1 MTSRFLTTTLLL
13 FLVICAGCQTISIME
28 SEPSPPDPL
37 TYTSLWGHDEG
48 ALFQLEKKQYQ
59 AVYSIEDESKID
71 LYHIHRINTKRP
83 LDLSN
88 VQFRHPNGTII
99 FEDKLS
105 IEQSRF
111 STSIILPSSPGK
123 LGFTSPRSGKSFQA
137 PVITS
142 GNYVVILPK
151 NSDVSI
157 SLLSKVSPSNYT
169 TTFTSNQLHLHWN
182 DPSSEAIY
190 VQYYLARDAQLLAGL
205 LLFCGAS
212 LLLYSLFFWS
222 QMKRIRK
229 NKFETDPPLQ

>member
-1 MTSRFLTTTLLL
+1 
-13 FLVICAGCQTISIME
+13 ME
-28 SEPSPPDPL
+28 SEPSAPDPL
-37 TYTSLWGHDEG
+37 AYTSLWDHSED

-59 AVYSIEDESKID
+59 AVYSIENESTID
-71 LYHIHRINTKRP
+71 LYRIHRINTKKP

-88 VQFRHPNGTII
+88 VQFRHSNGTVI

-105 IEQSRF
+105 IERNRF
-111 STSIILPSSPGK
+111 STSITLPSSPGK

-137 PVITS
+137 PVIVS
-142 GNYVVILPK
+142 GDYVVILPK
-151 NSDVSI
+151 DSDVSI
-157 SLLSKVSPSNYT
+157 SLLSKVSPPNYT
-169 TTFTSNQLHLHWN
+169 TTFTSNRLHLHWD
-182 DPSSEAIY
+182 DPSREAIY

-222 QMKRIRK
+222 QIKRIRK

>member
-28 SEPSPPDPL
+28 PEPSSPDPL
-37 TYTSLWGHDEG
+37 AYAPLWDHSED
-48 ALFQLEKKQYQ
+48 ALFQLEQKQYQ
-59 AVYSIEDESKID
+59 AVYSIKNESKVD
-71 LYHIHRINTKRP
+71 LYRIHRINTKKP

-99 FEDKLS
+99 FEDKLL
-105 IEQSRF
+105 IERSRF
-111 STSIILPSSPGK
+111 STSITLPNSPGK

-137 PVITS
+137 PVIFS
-142 GNYVVILPK
+142 GNYVVILP
-151 NSDVSI
+151 NDSDVSI

-169 TTFTSNQLHLHWN
+169 TTFTSNQLYLHWT

-205 LLFCGAS
+205 LLFCGTS
-212 LLLYSLFFWS
+212 IVLYSLFFWS

-229 NKFETDPPLQ
+229 TKFETDPPLQ